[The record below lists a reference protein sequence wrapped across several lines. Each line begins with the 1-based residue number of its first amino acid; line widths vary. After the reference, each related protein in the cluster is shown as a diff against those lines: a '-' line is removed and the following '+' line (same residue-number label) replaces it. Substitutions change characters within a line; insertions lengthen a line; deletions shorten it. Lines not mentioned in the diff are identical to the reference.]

1 MSCYYRVMMIE
12 LVNHLK
18 YVRTISEVKC
28 VLLSLSVLI
37 FVLPLLYNS
46 KYMIVYQM

>member
-28 VLLSLSVLI
+28 VLLLSVLM

-46 KYMIVYQM
+46 KHVIVYQI